1 MGGYRRDLFPDAMT
15 DPFSIPR
22 AVVAGLSGDSG
33 KTLVTL
39 GLALLARERGLDVRG
54 FKKGPDYIDAAWLT
68 WATGAP
74 ARNLD
79 TFLMGFESAA
89 ASFSRHAAREGLNL
103 VEGNRGLYD
112 GLDAQGT
119 HSTAELAKLLRA
131 PVVLV
136 ANATKTTRTVAALV
150 LGCQKLDP
158 EVPLAGV
165 VLNQVAGA
173 RHEKVAREAVETECG
188 IPVLGSIPRAE
199 GRLLLPGRHLGLV
212 TPEEHPAADALRQNL
227 MGLLSG
233 NVDLDGVLALASSAA
248 PFQVREAPA
257 PTAAAGNGLRI
268 GVARD
273 SAFSFYY
280 PENLEA
286 IEASGAELV
295 FVSPLADGALP
306 EGLHALYIG
315 GGFPETHGA
324 RLAQNRSW
332 LNSLRAA
339 AGEGLPVYAEC
350 GGLMLLSRS
359 ILWNG
364 EHHEMAGVLPCDVE
378 VMPKPQGHGY
388 AVLHVDSPNR
398 FFPEGLQLKGH
409 EFHYSKILTGPE
421 PLEAACAVRRGAGAL
436 PGRDGLVRGN
446 VWASY
451 THLHALATPEWVN
464 SLLSVA
470 SDFAQRP

>member
-1 MGGYRRDLFPDAMT
+1 MTEPDS
-15 DPFSIPR
+15 PPR
-22 AVVAGLSGDSG
+22 VVLAGLSGDSG

-39 GLALLARERGLDVRG
+39 GLAFLARERGLDVRG

-68 WATGAP
+68 WASGHP

-79 TFLMGFESAA
+79 TFLMGFEAA
-89 ASFSRHAAREGLNL
+89 GSSFSRHAAREGLNL

-136 ANATKTTRTVAALV
+136 VDATKVTRTAAALV

-165 VLNQVAGA
+165 VLNQIAGA
-173 RHEKVAREAVETECG
+173 RHEKTAREAVESACG

-212 TPEEHPAADALRQNL
+212 TPEEHPAVGELRENL
-227 MGLLSG
+227 SGLLRG
-233 NVDLDGVLALASSAA
+233 NLDLDRVLALACSAP
-248 PFQVREAPA
+248 PFRVPGAPA
-257 PTAAAGNGLRI
+257 PPAASGTGLRI

-286 IEASGAELV
+286 LEASGAELI

-306 EGLHALYIG
+306 EALHALYVG

-324 RLAQNRSW
+324 RLARNRSW
-332 LNSLRAA
+332 LNSLKVA
-339 AGEGLPVYAEC
+339 AGAGLPVYAEC
-350 GGLMLLSRS
+350 GGLMLLSQR

-364 EHHEMAGVLPCDVE
+364 ERHEMAGVLPCDVE
-378 VMPKPQGHGY
+378 VMTKPQGHGY
-388 AVLHVDSPNR
+388 SVLQVDSPNP
-398 FFPEGLQLKGH
+398 FFPVGLQLKGH
-409 EFHYSKILTGPE
+409 EFHYSRILAGSA
-421 PLEAACAVRRGAGAL
+421 PLEAACAIRRGAGAF

-464 SLLSVA
+464 SLLSAA
-470 SDFAQRP
+470 SDFAHRP